1 MVFDQL
7 GFSEDIGRIY
17 HFCIFWLS
25 PEQYRPGADDDYAT
39 PQWLSAVCISLM
51 DILGNGGLCE
61 SSPLESQLEIHT
73 KQSADIQQAK
83 TAEGQNRMIETESS
97 LETWNS
103 VTPEHENEL
112 QK

>member
-1 MVFDQL
+1 
-7 GFSEDIGRIY
+7 
-17 HFCIFWLS
+17 
-25 PEQYRPGADDDYAT
+25 
-39 PQWLSAVCISLM
+39 M
-51 DILGNGGLCE
+51 DILVEGGLYE
-61 SSPLESQLEIHT
+61 SSPLKIQPKIHS

-97 LETWNS
+97 LETWNY